1 MRVLVAGGT
10 GLLGRATVDALVI
23 AGHDVVVVSRNAE
36 AHVDVVR
43 CDLGAG
49 PPSADA
55 VEHVDAIV
63 NLVGIAVERGDN
75 TFVRAHIDTVDHL
88 VALARAIGVR
98 RFVQVSVVHVPGA
111 HGPYHETKLVAEE
124 RVRACDDLDLTL
136 VRPGLVYGDGDDM
149 MRNVV
154 GFVRMAPIFPVPG
167 GPPGPLQVVDVRDVA
182 EAIVRTLARDVTIG
196 RSYDIVGPERLSLRE
211 LVARVS
217 DALGLPTI
225 TPAIP
230 PALMHVGARVAMAV
244 LPRPPVT
251 TTQLGMLIAGLYGD
265 PAPARIDL
273 DLEPR
278 PLTADRIR
286 ELAAAIPSPLPSLRL
301 APAHADL
308 LARGREAWA
317 TPLRWFPFAA
327 AVAFLGVT
335 AAVPSTFGMP
345 ERFLGVLA
353 VYIVLCGLALRSR
366 ALPWRELLRPSL
378 GHIAL
383 GLLVAAVMLAGAV
396 LVVSILT
403 AIAPDF
409 IAPAKEIYRWADDP
423 SPISALVLVAIILG
437 EDIAWRGVATLLFAG
452 RLGPGLGVLAAG
464 SLFAVAHVALGP
476 PVLWLAALVAGT
488 FWSAL
493 ALRTRSLVPVIVSHV
508 AWDVGMVL
516 IRP

>member
-1 MRVLVAGGT
+1 MRILVAGGT

-36 AHVDVVR
+36 ARGVDAVR
-43 CDLGAG
+43 CDLGTG
-49 PPSADA
+49 PPSVDE
-55 VEHVDAIV
+55 VGHVDAIV

-88 VALARAIGVR
+88 VELARALGVR
-98 RFVQVSVVHVPGA
+98 RFVQVSVVHVAGA
-111 HGPYHETKLVAEE
+111 HGPYHETKQVAEA
-124 RVRACDDLDLTL
+124 RLRACADLDLTIL
-136 VRPGLVYGDGDDM
+136 RPGLVYGDGDDM
-149 MRNVV
+149 TRNVV

-211 LVARVS
+211 LVERVS
-217 DALGLPTI
+217 DALLLPTI
-225 TPAIP
+225 TPALP
-230 PALMHVGARVAMAV
+230 VALMRVGARLAMAV

-251 TTQLGMLIAGLYGD
+251 TTQLGMLVAGLYGD
-265 PAPARIDL
+265 PSPARADL
-273 DLEPR
+273 ELEPR
-278 PLTADRIR
+278 PLTPSRIR

-301 APAHADL
+301 AQPDL

-317 TPLRWFPFAA
+317 TPLRWLPFAA
-327 AVAFLGVT
+327 AAAFLAVT
-335 AAVPSTFGMP
+335 AAAPRMGIGVP

-353 VYIVLCGLALRSR
+353 VYLVVCTVALRSR
-366 ALPWRELLRPSL
+366 TLPWRELLRPSL
-378 GHIAL
+378 DRVAL

-396 LVVSILT
+396 LVVSMLS

-409 IAPAKEIYRWADDP
+409 VAPATEIYRWADGAG
-423 SPISALVLVAIILG
+423 PISMIVLVAIVAG
-437 EDIAWRGVATLLFAG
+437 EDIAWRGAATLLFAG